1 MRPAVT
7 VIVTSDYAVDSRKSN
22 ENLRQCL
29 AALSRQDVEEPV
41 EFVVVESAELDGGFA
56 AELRQ
61 ILPSLRIIIGEG
73 PSAAALKNAGA
84 RAALADLVAFIDADC
99 VAERGWLGHFLAVM
113 RAHPEIAAVSGRTHY
128 GRRCFLDRAM
138 ALLSRSY
145 LDRERAGYTRHVAIN
160 NAGFRRS
167 VFLSH
172 PCPRE
177 SGAHMSLL
185 QSEALRRAG
194 HRFFFDPKLIVRH
207 AYDGWPTEREI
218 RRSLGYGVIR
228 ARQIDGGVPYASFAR
243 LGYLSIPIFAVLRA
257 LHSCSNC
264 VRRRR
269 LYGVAWYELPAAFA
283 LAAVVSAMEI
293 PGMLRAVR
301 HKPLDKTLFR

>member
-7 VIVTSDYAVDSRKSN
+7 VIVTADYAVDSVESN
-22 ENLRQCL
+22 ENLRRCL

-41 EFVVVESAELDGGFA
+41 EFVIVESPDLDAAFA

-61 ILPSLRIIIGEG
+61 IVPSLRIIAADG

-84 RAALADLVAFIDADC
+84 RAASADLVAFIDADC
-99 VAERGWLGHFLAVM
+99 VAARGWLGHFLAAM

-128 GRRCFLDRAM
+128 GSRRFLHRAM

-145 LDRERAGYTRHVAIN
+145 LDQERAGYTRHVAIN

-167 VFLSH
+167 VFLSY

-194 HRFFFDPKLIVRH
+194 HRLFFDPKLSVRH
-207 AYDGWPTEREI
+207 AYDGWPAEREI

-228 ARQIDGGVPYASFAR
+228 VRQIDGGVPYASFAR

-257 LHSCSNC
+257 LHGCWNC
-264 VRRRR
+264 IRRRR
-269 LYGVAWYELPAAFA
+269 LYGVAWYELPVVFA
-283 LAAVVSAMEI
+283 LAAIASGMEI
-293 PGMLRAVR
+293 PGMMRAVR
-301 HKPLDKTLFR
+301 HKPLDETLFR